1 MIESTLFR
9 HFGEYRSW
17 KMTQCHVHCKLSRVK
32 TIPDTT
38 RSEVQTKTPKF
49 FYSPFFWNLNNL
61 VLRKDPFYIKKNI
74 EERTAFDGM
83 RNLSYFI
90 HNFKFSELICNKD
103 LNIKNT
109 SVFFLT
115 ISMCMKQL
123 FSRDCSNTIILP
135 RMLKQRFWRIAY
147 GNSNSHTVNVIINC
161 KSKLHTKLGGL
172 RYFTNF
178 KLERND
184 EGKNPIFIH

>member
-1 MIESTLFR
+1 MSYLIESTLLR

-32 TIPDTT
+32 TIPYTT

-49 FYSPFFWNLNNL
+49 SYNPFFWNLNNL

-74 EERTAFDGM
+74 RERTAYDGM
-83 RNLSYFI
+83 RNLCYFI
-90 HNFKFSELICNKD
+90 HSICNKD

-109 SVFFLT
+109 SVFFFT

-135 RMLKQRFWRIAY
+135 RMLKQRFWRIA
-147 GNSNSHTVNVIINC
+147 
-161 KSKLHTKLGGL
+161 
-172 RYFTNF
+172 
-178 KLERND
+178 
-184 EGKNPIFIH
+184 

>member
-1 MIESTLFR
+1 MIESTLLR

-32 TIPDTT
+32 TIPDNT

-90 HNFKFSELICNKD
+90 HNFKFSEFATKTWISKTHPFSFWQYLCVWSNFFKRLLEHYHIATNAKTTILKNCLIPI
-103 LNIKNT
+103 NI
-109 SVFFLT
+109 
-115 ISMCMKQL
+115 QL
-123 FSRDCSNTIILP
+123 
-135 RMLKQRFWRIAY
+135 
-147 GNSNSHTVNVIINC
+147 
-161 KSKLHTKLGGL
+161 
-172 RYFTNF
+172 
-178 KLERND
+178 
-184 EGKNPIFIH
+184 